1 MIYDCFTFFNEYT
14 ILDIRLNT
22 LYDYVDKFIIVE
34 ATRSHQNLPKPLY
47 FEENKDKYIKF
58 LDKIIHV
65 VIDSY
70 PEHSY
75 FSYEAHQRD
84 EIYTKLKG
92 VASDDDIVFISDA
105 DEIWNP
111 KVIDTVNLE
120 HKKLYS
126 WASYICYHYFNL
138 VAQKEY
144 WYQPKYCLFST
155 LKEYCDNQKLKLTH
169 DVLRN
174 KQDCISKNDIVL
186 LQNLGG
192 WHFSYT
198 EDVEYKLQNF
208 LHSEYRNMKYD
219 YFLRLIKNGINPFHG
234 NDTFII
240 EDLENYLPDYVLKN
254 MSNFEKFILKQ

>member
-1 MIYDCFTFFNEYT
+1 MIAQTDNIKAKKEALYILSKKKIKIMIYDCFTFFNEYT

-120 HKKLYS
+120 
-126 WASYICYHYFNL
+126 
-138 VAQKEY
+138 QK
-144 WYQPKYCLFST
+144 
-155 LKEYCDNQKLKLTH
+155 
-169 DVLRN
+169 
-174 KQDCISKNDIVL
+174 IS
-186 LQNLGG
+186 
-192 WHFSYT
+192 
-198 EDVEYKLQNF
+198 
-208 LHSEYRNMKYD
+208 
-219 YFLRLIKNGINPFHG
+219 
-234 NDTFII
+234 
-240 EDLENYLPDYVLKN
+240 
-254 MSNFEKFILKQ
+254 

>member
-1 MIYDCFTFFNEYT
+1 MIYDCFTYFNESA

-22 LYDYVDKFIIVE
+22 LYDKVDKFILIE

-47 FEENKDKYIKF
+47 FSENKNKYSKF

-70 PEHSY
+70 PEHTY
-75 FSYEAHQRD
+75 FSFEEHQRD
-84 EIYTKLKG
+84 QIYLKLKEIAKDED
-92 VASDDDIVFISDA
+92 VVFFSDA

-111 KVIDTVNLE
+111 DTIDLFNLK
-120 HKKLYS
+120 HGKLYS

-138 VAQKEY
+138 VAQKEF
-144 WYQPKYCLFST
+144 WYQPRYCLFST
-155 LKEYCDNQKLKLTH
+155 LNEYCGNQNLKLTQ

-174 KQDCISKNDIVL
+174 KRGLIKSEDIIFQDY
-186 LQNLGG
+186 LGG

-208 LHSEYRNMKYD
+208 LHSEYRNMKYEE
-219 YFLRLIKNGINPFHG
+219 FLNFIKIGINPFHR
-234 NDTFII
+234 NELFVID
-240 EDLENYLPDYVLKN
+240 NLPDYLPKYVIN
-254 MSNFEKFILKQ
+254 NIDKFKKYILEQ